1 MENGHCIDRLS
12 AYVNH
17 ELSNDERHL
26 IAEHILVCPDC
37 RAVHDEI
44 RTGSAFASKL
54 LPIDAPEHVWIEIE
68 RTLDSR
74 EETTSVFS
82 LAMLPRI
89 AFIAASICVL
99 FAAVYFVAYRNAG
112 IGSDV
117 AKSGDE
123 QTPSATPVISG
134 PAPIPVENQLVEPKP
149 AVPVPSEEQSPQTLT
164 PDEINSGAR
173 PAPAIREPRPR
184 QRPATETT
192 NGIWKVETIE
202 GRPQIAES
210 FERGN
215 IRVGEY
221 LETDQNSSARV
232 IVADIGSVEVAPN
245 SRMKLVESKNTEHR
259 LALERGRLHARIFAP
274 PRLFIVDTP
283 SAAAVD
289 LGCEYVLEV
298 NENGDSVL
306 RVTGGYVALENDG
319 VESIVPA
326 LASAVTKKG
335 KGIGLPVADNANESF
350 KKAVAEFDFGPNRD
364 NALEWILR
372 EARVVDSLTIWHL
385 FARVDEAQRGAVF
398 EALASRIKP
407 PSKVTKDGIVRLD
420 RKMLERWW
428 AEVENAWFDQPE
440 TR

>member
-17 ELSNDERHL
+17 ELSNDERHFV
-26 IAEHILVCPDC
+26 AEHILACPDC

-44 RTGSAFASKL
+44 RTGSAFASQL

-68 RTLDSR
+68 RTLDGR
-74 EETTSVFS
+74 DPKTPWFS
-82 LAMLPRI
+82 FAMLPRI
-89 AFIAASICVL
+89 AFVAVSVFVL
-99 FAAVYFVAYRNAG
+99 VAGVYFVAYRNAG
-112 IGSDV
+112 NGGDI
-117 AKSGDE
+117 AKVDD
-123 QTPSATPVISG
+123 QPTPSAVDSAAQTPIVNAQETPGIQPEPL
-134 PAPIPVENQLVEPKP
+134 PAASPASTSPQSIAEVDNSPVAPSIREPKP
-149 AVPVPSEEQSPQTLT
+149 RRAV
-164 PDEINSGAR
+164 
-173 PAPAIREPRPR
+173 
-184 QRPATETT
+184 PATEAS
-192 NGIWKVETIE
+192 GLWKVETIE

-210 FERGN
+210 FEREN
-215 IRVGEY
+215 IRIGEY
-221 LETDQNSSARV
+221 LETDKNSSARV

-245 SRMKLVESKNTEHR
+245 SRLKLVESKTTEHR

-289 LGCEYVLEV
+289 LGCEYILEV
-298 NENGDSVL
+298 NDAGDSVL

-335 KGIGLPVADNANESF
+335 KGIGMPVADSASDSFRNA
-350 KKAVAEFDFGPNRD
+350 VMVFDFGERRD
-364 NALEWILR
+364 EAFAKILE
-372 EARVVDSLTIWHL
+372 EARVVDSLTIWHM
-385 FARVDEAQRGAVF
+385 FARVDESRRGDVF
-398 EALASRIKP
+398 EALASRVKP

-428 AEVENAWFDQPE
+428 AEVENAWFDQSE